1 MSSTS
6 ARRGTRLATDDWT
19 DAALEVLRTQGRAGI
34 TINALCDHLGVT
46 RGSFYWH
53 FADLDA
59 LKEAVTERWCK
70 DTGQVLEALAV
81 LQQLPPVDRVRAM
94 TMHLLDEG
102 SSSIEVA
109 LRDWARTD
117 AKVAEAVAEA
127 DRTVF
132 AAVEQALVQIG
143 RSAADARVLAGVLVY
158 AGIGFAHGDHGLP
171 RPTPDEVDRLLTLI
185 T

>member
-1 MSSTS
+1 M
-6 ARRGTRLATDDWT
+6 
-19 DAALEVLRTQGRAGI
+19 
-34 TINALCDHLGVT
+34 
-46 RGSFYWH
+46 
-53 FADLDA
+53 
-59 LKEAVTERWCK
+59 
-70 DTGQVLEALAV
+70 
-81 LQQLPPVDRVRAM
+81 LQQLPPVERVRAM

-143 RSAADARVLAGVLVY
+143 RSADDARVLAGVLVY